1 MAQFD
6 VYKNTNTQSNQLFPY
21 LLNIQHDLLSSLK
34 TRVVVPLCSDQTPI
48 THLNP
53 QFVIENT
60 KVFMSTAD
68 MAGVSISVCGEVVT
82 NLDEKR
88 SDIINALDFLVSGF

>member
-6 VYKNTNTQSNQLFPY
+6 VYHNTNSESNQLFPY
-21 LLNIQHDLLSSLK
+21 LLDIQHDLLSSLK
-34 TRVVVPLCSDQTPI
+34 TRVVVPLCSNQNSI

-68 MAGVSISVCGEVVT
+68 MSGIPLSSCGDRVG
-82 NLDEKR
+82 NLEEKR
-88 SDIINALDFLVSGF
+88 SEIINALDFLVSGF

>member
-6 VYKNTNTQSNQLFPY
+6 VYQNTNTESNQLFPY

-34 TRVVVPLCSDQTPI
+34 TRVVVPLCSDKTPI

-68 MAGVSISVCGEVVT
+68 MSGVSLSACGEVIE
-82 NLDEKR
+82 NLEKKR
-88 SDIINALDFLVSGF
+88 SEIINALDFLVSGF

>member
-6 VYKNTNTQSNQLFPY
+6 VYQNINTQSNQLFPY

-53 QFVIENT
+53 QFVIENKT
-60 KVFMSTAD
+60 LFMSTSD
-68 MAGVSISVCGEVVT
+68 MAGIPLSSCGEVVH
-82 NLDEKR
+82 NLEEKR
-88 SDIINALDFLVSGF
+88 SEIINALDFLVSGF

>member
-6 VYKNTNTQSNQLFPY
+6 VYKNTNSESNQLFPY

-34 TRVVVPLCSDQTPI
+34 TRVVVPLCSDQSPI

-53 QFVIENT
+53 SFAIENVT
-60 KVFMSTAD
+60 VYMSTSD
-68 MAGVSISVCGEVVT
+68 IAGIPLSSCGKVVV
-82 NLDEKR
+82 NLEEKR
-88 SDIINALDFLVSGF
+88 SEIINSLDFLVSGF

>member
-6 VYKNTNTQSNQLFPY
+6 VYKNTNTETSQLFPY
-21 LLNIQHDLLSSLK
+21 LLNIQHDLLSTLK
-34 TRVVVPLCSDQTPI
+34 TRVVVPLCSDQSPI

-53 QFVIENT
+53 QFVIENS

-68 MAGVSISVCGEVVT
+68 MAGISLSGCGEIVT
-82 NLDEKR
+82 NLEEKR
-88 SDIINALDFLVSGF
+88 SEIINALDFLVSGF

>member
-6 VYKNTNTQSNQLFPY
+6 VYHNINSESNQLFPY
-21 LLNIQHDLLSSLK
+21 LLDIQHDLLSSLK
-34 TRVVVPLCSDQTPI
+34 TRVVVPLCSSQTPI
-48 THLNP
+48 TYLNP

-68 MAGVSISVCGEVVT
+68 MSGIPLSSCGDMVG
-82 NLDEKR
+82 NLEEKR
-88 SDIINALDFLVSGF
+88 SEIINALDFLVSGF

>member
-1 MAQFD
+1 MIYSLHLRQELLC
-6 VYKNTNTQSNQLFPY
+6 LFAVIKP
-21 LLNIQHDLLSSLK
+21 
-34 TRVVVPLCSDQTPI
+34 PI

-68 MAGVSISVCGEVVT
+68 MAGVSLSACGQVVT
-82 NLDEKR
+82 NLEEKR
-88 SDIINALDFLVSGF
+88 SEIINALDFLVSGF